1 MSFTGVT
8 SKDLPQSSYCKNV
21 GRTVIFNNNHAPANE
36 AKIAGIPNRNKTALS
51 VFLPTNAILKRL
63 FEKCTTPV
71 SAMAISIGKNIAKIG
86 CMVAFGVVGLNVK
99 MVLLKM
105 FIPELYWSN
114 FLVLF
119 KEFNKV

>member
-1 MSFTGVT
+1 M
-8 SKDLPQSSYCKNV
+8 Y
-21 GRTVIFNNNHAPANE
+21 
-36 AKIAGIPNRNKTALS
+36 
-51 VFLPTNAILKRL
+51 
-63 FEKCTTPV
+63 
-71 SAMAISIGKNIAKIG
+71 IAKIG

-114 FLVLF
+114 VLVLF